1 MTIEDEHP
9 SSYAFA
15 IATWH
20 EIIAS
25 LILISMKT
33 YGICMLIDDIS
44 WYNDKC
50 RVYIYIRI
58 YIYTHVYIYIYI
70 PEGLGLLRWGR
81 VGWGGA
87 DNVQVHVRTGVM
99 LRNCTFRGT

>member
-1 MTIEDEHP
+1 
-9 SSYAFA
+9 
-15 IATWH
+15 
-20 EIIAS
+20 
-25 LILISMKT
+25 
-33 YGICMLIDDIS
+33 MLIDDIS

-50 RVYIYIRI
+50 RVYIR
-58 YIYTHVYIYIYI
+58 IYIYI

-87 DNVQVHVRTGVM
+87 DNVQVHVSTGVM